1 MKALNKLKSW
11 FRRTHKIVPLNTFNP
26 TNHMSTVKAH
36 RTVIE
41 SYPCPKCGNSNL
53 KVLSLEEG
61 DKGWEATVQC
71 SRCQSS
77 MTLNNTGFRAN
88 FQDKIGIKN
97 KRD

>member
-1 MKALNKLKSW
+1 MKGLSKLKSW
-11 FRRTHKIVPLNTFNP
+11 FRRTHKIVPLDNFNP
-26 TNHMSTVKAH
+26 TNHLSTVKEH
-36 RTVIE
+36 RETIE
-41 SYPCPKCGNSNL
+41 AYACPKCGNKNL

-88 FQDKIGIKN
+88 FQDKIGIEK
-97 KRD
+97 K